1 LPTYVYRCT
10 GCGAGY
16 ELRESFSAP
25 ASHPC
30 PECGQLSRRVPV
42 APPIL
47 FKGSGFHKTDNR
59 STSGS
64 RNGASSTPSEK
75 TEKTEKTEAS
85 GDGAKSTES
94 TATKASTSDADTE
107 PTAAGSA

>member
-1 LPTYVYRCT
+1 LPTYLYRCT
-10 GCGAGY
+10 SCDAAY

-25 ASHPC
+25 ASHAC

-59 STSGS
+59 STSSS
-64 RNGASSTPSEK
+64 RNGASSTPPEK
-75 TEKTEKTEAS
+75 TEKAEKTEAS
-85 GDGAKSTES
+85 TDGAKPSDTTTPNTSTEAKTSS
-94 TATKASTSDADTE
+94 TTDPA
-107 PTAAGSA
+107 